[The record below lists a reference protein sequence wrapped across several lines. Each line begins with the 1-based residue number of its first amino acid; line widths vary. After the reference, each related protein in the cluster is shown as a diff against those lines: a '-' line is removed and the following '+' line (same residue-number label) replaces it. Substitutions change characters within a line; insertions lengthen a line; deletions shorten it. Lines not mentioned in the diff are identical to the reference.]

1 MLPGQLFVDA
11 GGRRFAQATVLT
23 GCGRGVVGG
32 QREAPET
39 MALLAALPG
48 DVNAALI
55 QAIFA
60 A

>member
-1 MLPGQLFVDA
+1 MGQLCVDA
-11 GGRRFAQATVLT
+11 EVGRFAHATVLT
-23 GCGRGVVGG
+23 GCWCGVRGG

-60 A
+60 V

>member
-11 GGRRFAQATVLT
+11 GGRRFAHATVLT
-23 GCGRGVVGG
+23 VCVCGVVGG

-39 MALLAALPG
+39 MALLAVLPG
-48 DVNAALI
+48 DVNAALL
-55 QAIFA
+55 QAVFA